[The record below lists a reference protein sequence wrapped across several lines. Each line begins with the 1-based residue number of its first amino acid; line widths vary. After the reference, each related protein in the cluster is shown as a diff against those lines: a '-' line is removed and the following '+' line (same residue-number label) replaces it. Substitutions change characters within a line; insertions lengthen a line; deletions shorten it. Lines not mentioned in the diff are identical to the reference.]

1 MVILSGS
8 SHPAL
13 SRSLSGKLGVSL
25 VDRDISRFPD
35 GGIRIRITGDVHGAD
50 VAIVQSLQNPIHDH
64 LVEVLL
70 LVDAAKESGAKTVI
84 AVIPW
89 LAYSKQDQAFLSGEP
104 VSARAISRAISG
116 SGADRVVLVD
126 LHHEHI
132 KDFFSVQVNNVSFMD
147 EFVAVFRSG
156 VPDQQSVVV
165 SPDAGGLAR
174 STQVAEK
181 LNIPMLEIKKE
192 RSRTTGAVTVLS
204 QTIPVAGKR
213 CLIVDDLI
221 ETGATVK
228 EVGGFLKDNGAA
240 EVIFAATHGLFSA
253 GWEPIFHS
261 RVDRVYIS
269 DSVPTPVGAP
279 SLVTVLPLAPVLAR
293 ELTQIRV

>member
-13 SRSLSGKLGVSL
+13 SRSLADELGVPL

-35 GGIRIRITGDVHGAD
+35 GGIRLRITGHVHGAD
-50 VAIVQSLQNPIHDH
+50 VAIVQTLQDPIHDH
-64 LVEVLL
+64 LMELLL

-89 LAYSKQDQAFLSGEP
+89 LAYSKQDRAFLSGEP

-126 LHHEHI
+126 LHHDSI
-132 KDFFSVQVNNVSFMD
+132 GQFFSIPVTHVSFMD
-147 EFVAVFRSG
+147 EFVTVFRSG
-156 VPDQQSVVV
+156 VPDQQTVVV

-174 STQVAEK
+174 SAHVAKK
-181 LNIPMLEIKKE
+181 LGIPMLTIKKE

-204 QTIPVAGKR
+204 HTIPVAGKR
-213 CLIVDDLI
+213 CLVVDDLV
-221 ETGATVK
+221 ETGATVR
-228 EVGGFLKDNGAA
+228 EVGGFLKDSGAA
-240 EVIFAATHGLFSA
+240 EVIFAATHGLFTE
-253 GWEPIFHS
+253 GWAPILETG
-261 RVDRVYIS
+261 VDRLFVS
-269 DSVPTPVGAP
+269 DSVPTPVGTP

-293 ELTQIRV
+293 ELTQIRA